1 MKVGFIKHKHLNQ
14 HLENMS
20 AGLVLWADSPQ
31 SPIVYTGT
39 LTSEQGR
46 KVEGARIVEKD
57 EFREGTEP

>member
-1 MKVGFIKHKHLNQ
+1 
-14 HLENMS
+14 MS

-31 SPIVYTGT
+31 SPIVYTGV